1 MDFLQG
7 LNPQQQAAVSHVEG
21 PLLLLAGAG
30 SGKTRVITHRMAHLM
45 EQNRV
50 PGPCILAVTF
60 TNKAAEEMRNRV
72 NNLLGAGRDGPLVST
87 FHSFC
92 VRLLRRD
99 GASLAEIRNGFTRQF
114 TIYDADDQ
122 VSVIKSIFRAMNLD
136 EKFMQYRAV
145 CSWISHNKSRK
156 ESPEEV
162 YGKSTDQ
169 KTSQLA
175 SIYEKYE
182 GRLRQANALDFDD
195 LLLETVR
202 LLAHD
207 AYLRTQINRRF
218 EFVMIDEYQDT
229 NRSQY
234 ELMRLLTEAHKNIC
248 VVGDEDQSIYGW
260 RGADIRNILDFEHDF
275 PNAAVIRLEQNYRS
289 TKNILE
295 AASAVVANNTER
307 KGKWLWTDAG
317 AGEKIG
323 RFEAFDGEQEALFIA
338 DSIDKLLTANPGDRA
353 AVLYRTNFQS
363 RQIEEALRRYNRDY
377 IVLGGFSFYQRAEVK
392 DALSYLKAV
401 ISPQD
406 SVSLLRIINTPA
418 RGIGKSTIEQI
429 EQYGLQHELSVWSAI
444 ARMLE
449 ENLFPGRAESAL
461 RIFKSMLEE
470 LGSAAADGKVDDLLR
485 QILERTGYARMLQ
498 ADNDPEAESRLGNLN
513 ELVNAASEAS
523 ERGETIAEF
532 LDHAALVSDS
542 DGLDE
547 RAPISLLT
555 LHNAKGLEF
564 PIVFLAGM
572 EEGLFPHVRSLDSK
586 AAMEEERRLC
596 YVGMT
601 RSEKRLF
608 LTSARYR
615 RRFGGGQQEATI
627 ASRFLREVPKALVE
641 DLSQLRQRAP
651 QVDLYAEQYEAR
663 ESAKRNLFTGKTY
676 NSVDNIQQFFAERG
690 KAASPATS
698 QQPPATS
705 QAAPAA
711 PPTPKPQPRPPAP
724 AGRRGFRA
732 GAMIRHPKYGRGTV
746 LRREGDGEDA
756 KLTVSFPGYG
766 LKKLVEK
773 YAGIQE
779 D

>member
-1 MDFLQG
+1 MNFLEG
-7 LNPQQQAAVSHVEG
+7 LNPQQQAAASHVEG

-45 EQNRV
+45 EQHRV

-60 TNKAAEEMRNRV
+60 TNKAADEMRNRV
-72 NNLLGAGRDGPLVST
+72 NNLLGGTRGRDGPFVST

-114 TIYDADDQ
+114 TIYDADDP
-122 VSVIKSIFRAMNLD
+122 VSIIKSIFRAAGLD

-145 CSWISHNKSRK
+145 CSWISHNKSHK
-156 ESPEEV
+156 ESPADV
-162 YGKSTDQ
+162 YAKSTDQ

-175 SIYEKYE
+175 SIYEQYE
-182 GRLRQANALDFDD
+182 GRLHQANALDFDD

-207 AYLRTQINRRF
+207 ANLRLQMNRRF

-234 ELMRLLTEAHKNIC
+234 ELMRLLTQEHKNIC

-260 RGADIRNILDFEHDF
+260 RGADIRNILDFERDF
-275 PNAAVIRLEQNYRS
+275 PDAAVIRLEQNYRS

-307 KGKWLWTDAG
+307 KGKWLWTEAG

-338 DSIDKLLTANPGDRA
+338 DTIDKLLSANPTYRA

-363 RQIEEALRRYNRDY
+363 RQIEEALRRYGRDY
-377 IVLGGFSFYQRAEVK
+377 VVLGGFSFYQRAEVK
-392 DALSYLKAV
+392 DALSYLKAA

-406 SVSLLRIINTPA
+406 SVALLRIINTPA

-429 EQYGLQHELSVWSAI
+429 EQYALENQLSVWSAI
-444 ARMLE
+444 GKMLDE
-449 ENLFPGRAESAL
+449 KLFAGRAESAL
-461 RIFKSMLEE
+461 RIFKTLLEE
-470 LGSAAADGKVDDLLR
+470 LGAVAAEAKVDSALR
-485 QILERTGYARMLQ
+485 QILDRTGYARMLEI
-498 ADNDPEAESRLGNLN
+498 DNDPEAESRLGNLS
-513 ELVNAASEAS
+513 ELVNAASEAA
-523 ERGETIAEF
+523 ERGETIPEF
-532 LDHAALVSDS
+532 LDHAALVSDT
-542 DGLDE
+542 DNLDE
-547 RAPISLLT
+547 RAPVSLLT

-572 EEGLFPHVRSLDSK
+572 EEGLFPHMRSLDSK

-627 ASRFLREVPKALVE
+627 PSRFLREVPRALVE
-641 DLSQLRQRAP
+641 DLGQSRQRSAP
-651 QVDLYAEQYEAR
+651 QVDLFTEQYEVR
-663 ESAKRNLFTGKTY
+663 EAAKRNLYTGKTY

-690 KAASPATS
+690 KATPPPPTTNN
-698 QQPPATS
+698 QQPITS
-705 QAAPAA
+705 
-711 PPTPKPQPRPPAP
+711 PRPPQPTTHAP
-724 AGRRGFRA
+724 RVVGKTKGFRA
-732 GAMIRHPKYGRGTV
+732 GATIRHPKYGRGTV

>member
-7 LNPQQQAAVSHVEG
+7 LNPQQQAAASHVEG

-45 EQNRV
+45 EAHRV

-60 TNKAAEEMRNRV
+60 TNKAADEMRSRV
-72 NNLLGAGRDGPLVST
+72 NNLIAAGGKDGPLVST

-136 EKFMQYRAV
+136 EKFMPYRAV

-207 AYLRTQINRRF
+207 TNLRYQINRRF

-260 RGADIRNILDFEHDF
+260 RGADIRNILDFERDF

-295 AASAVVANNTER
+295 AASALVANNKER
-307 KGKWLWTDAG
+307 KGKWLWTESG

-323 RFEAFDGEQEALFIA
+323 RYEAFDGEQEALFIA
-338 DSIDKLLTANPGDRA
+338 ETIERLLSVNPNHRA

-363 RQIEEALRRYNRDY
+363 RQIEEALRRYRRQY
-377 IVLGGFSFYQRAEVK
+377 IVVGGLSFYQRAEVK

-401 ISPQD
+401 SSPQD
-406 SVSLLRIINTPA
+406 TVSLLRIINTPA
-418 RGIGKSTIEQI
+418 RGIGKTTTDQI
-429 EQYGLQHELSVWSAI
+429 EQYALEHELTVWSAI
-444 ARMLE
+444 GRML
-449 ENLFPGRAESAL
+449 
-461 RIFKSMLEE
+461 
-470 LGSAAADGKVDDLLR
+470 
-485 QILERTGYARMLQ
+485 
-498 ADNDPEAESRLGNLN
+498 
-513 ELVNAASEAS
+513 
-523 ERGETIAEF
+523 
-532 LDHAALVSDS
+532 
-542 DGLDE
+542 DE
-547 RAPISLLT
+547 
-555 LHNAKGLEF
+555 
-564 PIVFLAGM
+564 
-572 EEGLFPHVRSLDSK
+572 K
-586 AAMEEERRLC
+586 A
-596 YVGMT
+596 
-601 RSEKRLF
+601 F
-608 LTSARYR
+608 
-615 RRFGGGQQEATI
+615 
-627 ASRFLREVPKALVE
+627 
-641 DLSQLRQRAP
+641 
-651 QVDLYAEQYEAR
+651 
-663 ESAKRNLFTGKTY
+663 
-676 NSVDNIQQFFAERG
+676 
-690 KAASPATS
+690 
-698 QQPPATS
+698 
-705 QAAPAA
+705 
-711 PPTPKPQPRPPAP
+711 
-724 AGRRGFRA
+724 
-732 GAMIRHPKYGRGTV
+732 
-746 LRREGDGEDA
+746 
-756 KLTVSFPGYG
+756 
-766 LKKLVEK
+766 
-773 YAGIQE
+773 
-779 D
+779 